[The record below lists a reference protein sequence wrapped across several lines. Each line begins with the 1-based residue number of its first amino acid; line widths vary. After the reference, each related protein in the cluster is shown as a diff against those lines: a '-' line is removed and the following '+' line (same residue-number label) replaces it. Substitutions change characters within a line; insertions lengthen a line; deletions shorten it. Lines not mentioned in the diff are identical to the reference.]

1 MSEGLFQELGHGVT
15 LIETGFQR
23 PGLAAS
29 YLVEEGGRAAFV
41 ETGTSLSVPGLLQ
54 ALEQRGVPRAAV
66 DYVIPTHV
74 HLDHA
79 GGAGELMSHLP
90 NARLVIHP
98 RGSRHMID
106 PSKLIAGATAVYGEE
121 EIRRSYGTI
130 VPVPAERVIEAPDGA
145 QVDLNGR
152 ALRFLD
158 TPGHASHHFCVV
170 DEQGRGIYTGDTFGI
185 SYREFDTDKGPFIF
199 PTTTPVQFDPDA
211 LHASIDRLVGE
222 GLDYMYLTHYGRVA
236 EPARLSEGLHEQ
248 IDRFVTIGREL
259 ANAGEAR
266 HGLLTERLMEDL
278 LGRLARHGCGLQES
292 VQEELLAMD
301 VELNVQG
308 LEVWLDRQAQSAAR

>member
-23 PGLAAS
+23 SGLAAS
-29 YLVEEGGRAAFV
+29 YLVEEGGHAAFV

-54 ALEQRGVPRAAV
+54 ALEERGVPREAV

-90 NARLVIHP
+90 NASLVIHP

-185 SYREFDTDKGPFIF
+185 SYREFDTENGPFIF

-236 EPARLSEGLHEQ
+236 EPGRLSEGLHEQ
-248 IDRFVTIGREL
+248 IDRFVAMGREL
-259 ANAGEAR
+259 ADAGEAR
-266 HGLLTERLMEDL
+266 HGMLTERLMEEL
-278 LGRLARHGCGLQES
+278 LGRLARHGCRLPESLQED
-292 VQEELLAMD
+292 LLAMD

-308 LEVWLDRQAQSAAR
+308 LEVWLDRQAQNAAR